1 VAVAQGVVESVNV
14 GMPRAV
20 AWRGRTVTTAIWKAP
35 VAGRVRVRDVNVDGD
50 RQADREV
57 HGGVDKALYA
67 YAGEDLDWW
76 AGQLDREL
84 GPGSFGENLT
94 TRGLDVTG
102 AVVGERWRAGGV
114 LVEVSGPRAPCFKLG
129 IRMGSQRFPRR
140 FAVAGRPGAYLRI
153 LAEGGVAADD
163 AVQVVHRPAH
173 GLTVGEVA
181 RIYHHDQAR
190 APRLLEAPELADDW
204 KQWASRTVAR
214 RTTDAPRTRG

>member
-1 VAVAQGVVESVNV
+1 VTGTRGVVESVNV

-20 AWRGRTVTTAIWKAP
+20 PWRGRTVATAIWKAP
-35 VAGRVRVRDVNVDGD
+35 VEGRVRVRNGNLDGD
-50 RQADREV
+50 RQADLEV

-76 AGQLDREL
+76 AGELDLEV
-84 GPGSFGENLT
+84 GPGGFGENLT

-114 LVEVSGPRAPCFKLG
+114 LLEVSGPRAPCFKLG

-140 FAVAGRPGAYLRI
+140 FAAAGRPGAYLRI
-153 LAEGGVAADD
+153 LTEGEVAAGD

-181 RIYHHDQAR
+181 RTYHHDHAR
-190 APRLLEAPELADDW
+190 APRLLEAPELAGNW
-204 KQWASRTVAR
+204 REWASRVAASGA
-214 RTTDAPRTRG
+214 TGAPRTPG